1 MSTSALPIDD
11 VLAEIRAALR
21 DAGAAVVVAPP
32 GAGKTSRVPLAVL
45 PDIQGEV
52 VLLEPRRLAARWAAA
67 RMASELGERVGQTV
81 GYQVRFDRAV
91 GRRTRVR
98 VVTEGILTR
107 QLVDDPF
114 LDGVGCVIVDEFHER
129 SVDAD
134 LALALLREIRE
145 TVRPELRVL
154 VMSAT
159 LDPEPVSRFLGGCP
173 VVRSE
178 GRTFPIEI
186 EWEDP
191 GASEET
197 IEAKTSRAVK
207 RELRASQ
214 EGDLLVFLPGV
225 PEIRRVAE
233 RLHGIDADVRQLY
246 GELDLSAQEAAL
258 APSPRRRVVLATNV
272 AESSLTVEGVT
283 AVVDSGVA
291 KRAEYDPG
299 RGVDRLVLRPIG
311 RHGADQRAG
320 RAGRLGPGRAVRLW
334 SERSHATRPDADP
347 PEIHRVDAAP
357 VLLTLLS
364 YAASDPGGF
373 RWFDPPSPAR
383 LDLGLGLLR
392 QLGAVEPGGFRL
404 TELGR
409 HLARLPLHPRWGA
422 LLHHAVELGAAEE
435 GLDVVALAE
444 GRDPIPDAAE
454 LRDRVGG
461 SDLWERRS
469 LLRARGRLPPP
480 IERTRSQLA
489 RLVSISGGAAASRP
503 RVEDP
508 EHAIE
513 LATWR
518 AFPDRLARVDADR
531 QLAFRGKAT
540 ARLSAESVVKD
551 ARFLVAIRIDEHR
564 GRRLVRWASR
574 VERSWLEPNVERWS
588 GWQFVPGEDRVAP
601 IEEAR
606 CGDLLLERKTARRR
620 PSEDPGATLAAAARR
635 DLDRA
640 LPWTPELS
648 RCVDQVRF
656 ARAHLPEAELPPVPD
671 DVRLQLLDM
680 VSLGCTRFSDLRKAD
695 LVAAWKST
703 WPPGATRAVNEAAP
717 ESVLIPSGRSAKLR
731 YRGTD
736 PPVLSARLQELFGL
750 AETPR
755 VARGR
760 VPVVVELLAPNQR
773 PVQVTQDLASF
784 WRTTYAEVRKELR
797 QRYPKHHWPEDPAE
811 GDPTARPGRRR

>member
-1 MSTSALPIDD
+1 MSVALSALPIDE

-21 DAGAAVVVAPP
+21 DAGAAVVIAPP

-45 PDIQGEV
+45 PDVTGEI

-67 RMASELGERVGQTV
+67 RMASELGERVGETV
-81 GYQVRFDRAV
+81 GYQVRFDRKV
-91 GRRTRVR
+91 GRGTRIR

-107 QLVDDPF
+107 RLVDDPF
-114 LDGVGCVIVDEFHER
+114 LEGVGCVIVDEFHER

-145 TVRPELRVL
+145 TVRPDLRVV

-159 LDPEPVSRFLGGCP
+159 LDPEPVQRFLGGCP

-178 GRTFPIEI
+178 GRAYPVELA
-186 EWEDP
+186 WEDDGP
-191 GASEET
+191 SDEPL
-197 IEAKTSRAVK
+197 EARTSRVVK
-207 RELRASQ
+207 RELRDSDA
-214 EGDLLVFLPGV
+214 GDLLVFLPGV

-233 RLHGIDADVRQLY
+233 RLDGGGADVRQLY

-258 APSPRRRVVLATNV
+258 ASSPRRRIVLATNV

-283 AVVDSGVA
+283 RVVDTGVA

-311 RHGADQRAG
+311 RYSADQRAG

-364 YAASDPGGF
+364 YGASDPAAF
-373 RWFDPPSPAR
+373 RWFDRPAKAR
-383 LDLGLGLLR
+383 LDLGLELLR
-392 QLGAVEPGGFRL
+392 RLGAVERDGFHL
-404 TELGR
+404 TALGR

-422 LLHHAVELGAAEE
+422 LLHHAVELGAPDE

-444 GRDPIPDAAE
+444 GRDPLRDPAE

-461 SDLWERRS
+461 SDLWERRT
-469 LLRARGRLPPP
+469 LLRARGRLPGP
-480 IERTRSQLA
+480 IERTRRQLE
-489 RLVSISGGAAASRP
+489 RLVARGPAGRSR
-503 RVEDP
+503 EADDP
-508 EHAIE
+508 ERAIE
-513 LATWR
+513 IATWR
-518 AFPDRLARVDADR
+518 AFPDRLARVDAGG
-531 QLAFRGKAT
+531 QLAFVGKAT
-540 ARLSAESVVKD
+540 ARLADESVVKQ
-551 ARFLVAIRIDEHR
+551 AEFVVALRIDEHR

-574 VERSWLEPNVERWS
+574 VDRAWLEPGVDRWT
-588 GWQFVPGEDRVAP
+588 GWQLVPGEDRVAP
-601 IEEAR
+601 IEEVR
-606 CGDLLLERKTARRR
+606 YGDLVLARKTASRR
-620 PSEDPGATLAAAARR
+620 PAEDPGVTLAEAVRR

-640 LPWTPELS
+640 LPWTPELL
-648 RCVDQVRF
+648 RCLERYRF
-656 ARAHLPEAELPPVPD
+656 AQAHLPEAELPSPPE
-671 DVRLQLLDM
+671 DVRLELLEAAC
-680 VSLGCTRFSDLRKAD
+680 LGCTRVSELRKVD

-703 WPPGATRAVNEAAP
+703 WPRGASRAVSDAAP
-717 ESVLIPSGRSAKLR
+717 EAVPIPSGRQVKLR
-731 YRGTD
+731 YRGAE

-797 QRYPKHHWPEDPAE
+797 QRYPKHHWPEDPAH
-811 GDPTARPGRRR
+811 GDPRARPGRRR